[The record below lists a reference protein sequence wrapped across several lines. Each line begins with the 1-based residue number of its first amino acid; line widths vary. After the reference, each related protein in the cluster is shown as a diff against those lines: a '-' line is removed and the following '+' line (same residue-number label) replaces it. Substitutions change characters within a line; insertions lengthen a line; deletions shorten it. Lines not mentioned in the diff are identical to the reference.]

1 MQKSLILSVAL
12 LMLLAIAAPPVA
24 AGPLSEP
31 APEMTPAGGQST
43 ISDEDLD
50 VGEEMC

>member
-1 MQKSLILSVAL
+1 MPKRLLLLPAL
-12 LMLLAIAAPPVA
+12 LMMLAIATPPVG

-31 APEMTPAGGQST
+31 GPEITPAGGQST